1 MIFSRFFRW
10 NLQFLLPT
18 NVVILTLSD
27 AKGKDLQFTSTL
39 LSGVES

>member
-10 NLQFLLPT
+10 ALQFLPPT

-27 AKGKDLQFTSTL
+27 AKGKDLQSASTL
-39 LSGVES
+39 LSGAES